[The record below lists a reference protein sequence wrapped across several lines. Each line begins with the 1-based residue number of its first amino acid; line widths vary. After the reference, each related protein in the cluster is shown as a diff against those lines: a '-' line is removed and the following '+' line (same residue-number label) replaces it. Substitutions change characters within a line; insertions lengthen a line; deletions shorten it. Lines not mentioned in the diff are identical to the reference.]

1 MIAAP
6 RADGSGWRAGPESAD
21 ADFAEQLLDHVEQ
34 HLCIDRGR
42 VYATGNSSGGRLV
55 SHLACHLSD
64 RLAAVGTNIG
74 VADPFPD
81 CDGRPS
87 PLPIVSVVGSE
98 DRDSVG
104 FISDVHKSWAQN
116 NGCETEPRTDLS
128 TSGVVTTEYQG
139 CTDGATVVFHIVE
152 GMRHQQARS
161 SCGNIPEPVRDRV
174 CFESDFDFRRAHLEF
189 FASHT
194 KS

>member
-1 MIAAP
+1 M
-6 RADGSGWRAGPESAD
+6 
-21 ADFAEQLLDHVEQ
+21 
-34 HLCIDRGR
+34 
-42 VYATGNSSGGRLV
+42 

-64 RLAAVGTNIG
+64 RLTAVATNIG
-74 VADPFPD
+74 VADPFPQ
-81 CDGRPS
+81 CDDQPS

-98 DRDSVG
+98 DIPVG
-104 FISDVHKSWAQN
+104 IIADIHKSWAQN

-128 TSGVVTTEYQG
+128 TSDVATTEYEG
-139 CTDGATVVFHIVE
+139 CSATVVFHVVN

-161 SCGNIPEPVRDRV
+161 SCANFPEPVRDRV
-174 CFESDFDFRRAHLEF
+174 CFEGDFDFRSAHLEF